1 MNDELENRLVDY
13 IRGELLPEE
22 DARMTQ
28 QIALNPELRQTADD
42 LRRLLALAEQIAQD
56 EPPDDLVADARE
68 SVLGELTAR
77 EKRQGRHLRLM
88 MLQFQG
94 SWGHGEMC
102 LAPEIR
108 DRPGVGTLGGALLTR
123 SSSREEAREG
133 AGQIPLLKLQIQG
146 SCGHG
151 EGCLRHSSGGP
162 RA

>member
-1 MNDELENRLVDY
+1 MTDQLESRLADY
-13 IRGELLPEE
+13 LRGELSPDEAEQVEE
-22 DARMTQ
+22 HVARR
-28 QIALNPELRQTADD
+28 PELRQTVDD
-42 LRRLLALAEQIAQD
+42 FRKLLALVELIARD
-56 EPPDDLVADARE
+56 EPPEELVAEASE
-68 SVLGELTAR
+68 SVLRELAAR

-108 DRPGVGTLGGALLTR
+108 DRPDVGTSGGALLTR

>member
-1 MNDELENRLVDY
+1 MTDELESLLADY
-13 IRGELLPEE
+13 LRGEVSPGDGSQVEE
-22 DARMTQ
+22 YLARR
-28 QIALNPELRQTADD
+28 PELRQTVDD
-42 LRRLLALAEQIAQD
+42 FRKLLALVEQIARD
-56 EPPDDLVADARE
+56 EPPEELVAEASE
-68 SVLGELTAR
+68 SVLRELAAR

-108 DRPGVGTLGGALLTR
+108 DRPDVGTSGGALLTR

-133 AGQIPLLKLQIQG
+133 ARQIPLLKLQIQG

>member
-1 MNDELENRLVDY
+1 MDDELEHRLADY
-13 IRGELLPEE
+13 IRGELPPREG
-22 DARMTQ
+22 ARLTQ
-28 QIALNPELRQTADD
+28 QIALNPNLRQTADG

-56 EPPDDLVADARE
+56 EPPEDLVADARE
-68 SVLGELTAR
+68 SVLRELAAR

-102 LAPEIR
+102 LAPEIH
-108 DRPGVGTLGGALLTR
+108 DRPGAGVSGGALFTR
-123 SSSREEAREG
+123 SSPREEVRES
-133 AGQIPLLKLQIQG
+133 AGHIPLLKLQIQG

-151 EGCLRHSSGGP
+151 EGCLRHSSGRP